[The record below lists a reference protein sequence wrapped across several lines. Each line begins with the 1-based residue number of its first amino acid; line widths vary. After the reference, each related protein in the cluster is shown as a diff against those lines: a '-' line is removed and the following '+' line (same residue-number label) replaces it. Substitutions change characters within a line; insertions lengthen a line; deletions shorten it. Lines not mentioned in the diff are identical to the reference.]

1 MPRWHLSNLWC
12 RSFSTS
18 FRSRLSSPDQ
28 TPSAGRQRLL
38 PAVLGVGISLALLF
52 WALRGVKLDD
62 ILHHV
67 RAAHPAPLLIAVILA
82 TLTFPLRLI
91 RWRLLL
97 RHESGR
103 PYPAAPLW
111 HAVAL
116 GFMANNIL
124 PLRAGEL
131 IRTYTASRLS
141 NIRFTTVLSSIAV
154 ERIFDGLTIVAL
166 LTVALLS
173 PDLPGEVMVGGV
185 SVAGI
190 ARVGGLLGGLAL
202 LAAIAVLAAPLPA
215 ERLVRSLLPWPNAAN
230 RVVSLIEGIRQ
241 GLVVLRT
248 PVRLLLVVFW
258 SFALWLVNAWAFYVG
273 FAAFDIPVSYLG
285 ALLMQALIVLGI
297 SIPSTPGFFGPFEA
311 VIVAALALYGVPR
324 DLAFSYAISYH
335 VTSFIPIT
343 VLGLWSLAR
352 TPGGFSGLRRL

>member
-1 MPRWHLSNLWC
+1 MSN
-12 RSFSTS
+12 
-18 FRSRLSSPDQ
+18 PDRADQ
-28 TPSAGRQRLL
+28 AGGRRLL
-38 PAVLGVGISLALLF
+38 PAILGVAVSLGLLF
-52 WALRGVKLDD
+52 WALRGVRLED

-67 RAAHPAPLLIAVILA
+67 RAARPAPLLVAVVLA

-97 RHESGR
+97 REGSGR

-116 GFMANNIL
+116 GFMANNLL

-131 IRTYTASRLS
+131 IRSYTASRLG
-141 NIRFTTVLSSIAV
+141 NIRFSTVLSSIAV
-154 ERIFDGLTIVAL
+154 ERIFDGLTVAAL
-166 LTVALLS
+166 LTLALLS
-173 PDLPGEVMVGGV
+173 PDLPGSVMVGSV
-185 SVAGI
+185 SVSRLAQVAGM
-190 ARVGGLLGGLAL
+190 LGGLAL
-202 LAAIAVLAAPLPA
+202 LLAIGVLVAPLLA
-215 ERLVRSLLPWPNAAN
+215 ERLVRAVLPWPNFAN

-241 GLVVLRT
+241 GLVVLRA

-258 SFALWLVNAWAFYVG
+258 SFALWLVNGLAFYVG
-273 FAAFDIPVSYLG
+273 FAAFDIPVSYMG
-285 ALLMQALIVLGI
+285 ALLMQGLLALGI

-324 DLAFSYAISYH
+324 DLAFSYAISFH

-343 VLGLWSLAR
+343 LLGLWSLTR
-352 TPGGFSGLRRL
+352 TPGGFKGLTRL